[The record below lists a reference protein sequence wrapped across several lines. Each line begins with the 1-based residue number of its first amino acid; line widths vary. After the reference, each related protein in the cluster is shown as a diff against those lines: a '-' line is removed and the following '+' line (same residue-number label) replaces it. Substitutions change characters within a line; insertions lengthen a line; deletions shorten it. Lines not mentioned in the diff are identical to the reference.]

1 MNQVYVIRSLSLG
14 YWCNA
19 RNEFRGWI
27 YATKYN
33 SLSSALIDV
42 KTASKTEPCE
52 IVMIYL

>member
-14 YWCNA
+14 YWCDA
-19 RNEFRGWI
+19 RNEFRGWR

-33 SLSSALIDV
+33 SFSSALIDV
-42 KTASKTEPCE
+42 KNASKTEPCE